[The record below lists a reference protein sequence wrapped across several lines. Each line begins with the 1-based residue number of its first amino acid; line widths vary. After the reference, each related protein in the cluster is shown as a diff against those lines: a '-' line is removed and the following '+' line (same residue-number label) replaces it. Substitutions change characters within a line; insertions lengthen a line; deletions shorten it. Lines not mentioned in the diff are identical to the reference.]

1 MKTKTVSLRQCLEL
15 IIDRRGVTPKKLKST
30 WKADGYKVLSANNV
44 KSSSLQNTNQIRFVD
59 ADTYH
64 KWMKTEIEK
73 DDILLTSEAP
83 AGEALLWD
91 SDEKIVVGQ
100 RLYALRVRNTVNP
113 WYLTYYLQSNR
124 GQKEIQNK
132 CSGSTVFGISE
143 KMFDYIDVVL
153 PDKTEQDKIAS
164 CIATLEF
171 KIDNNKKIINQL
183 ESLAKTIYD
192 YWFVQFDFPDKNGRP
207 YKSSGGK
214 MVWNERLQREIP
226 DGWEVGRLGNHI
238 KIDRGISYSS
248 DELMPDGIP
257 MINLNS
263 FHSNATYKVEG
274 IKKYSGSYK
283 KINLIQPYDLLICMT
298 QQSPIDITGSSDI
311 IGKAIILPDCFSES
325 EVVMSMDVARLKC
338 DQKYGRYYLKRLLDK
353 DFFHKYMVGF
363 ASGTKIKH
371 LHINGLME
379 YRCEI
384 PDSNLIRK
392 YNQISYTI
400 YCKISEIIKE
410 NQQLASLREFLLP
423 LLMNGQVSF
432 KSDSI

>member
-1 MKTKTVSLRQCLEL
+1 MNKVFIGDYCEVIAGRDKPEHFSINKSSKNKIPVYANGIDNEGLVGYTDHPAITQEAVTVSARGSIGTPFYRNKPYVPIIRLISIIPDNKYLDCLYL
-15 IIDRRGVTPKKLKST
+15 YYLLKNSNISGTGSVQAQLTVPMVKQTIINIIKDINVQKSISQ
-30 WKADGYKVLSANNV
+30 VLLTIDNKIANN
-44 KSSSLQNTNQIRFVD
+44 
-59 ADTYH
+59 
-64 KWMKTEIEK
+64 
-73 DDILLTSEAP
+73 
-83 AGEALLWD
+83 
-91 SDEKIVVGQ
+91 
-100 RLYALRVRNTVNP
+100 
-113 WYLTYYLQSNR
+113 
-124 GQKEIQNK
+124 
-132 CSGSTVFGISE
+132 
-143 KMFDYIDVVL
+143 
-153 PDKTEQDKIAS
+153 DKIF
-164 CIATLEF
+164 TEF
-171 KIDNNKKIINQL
+171 
-183 ESLAKTIYD
+183 ESLARTIYD
-192 YWFVQFDFPDKNGRP
+192 YWFVQFDFPDENGRP

-226 DGWEVGRLGNHI
+226 DGWEVDCLGNHI

-263 FHSNATYKVEG
+263 FHSNSTYKVEG
-274 IKKYSGSYK
+274 IKKYSGPYK

-379 YRCEI
+379 YSCEI

-392 YNQISYTI
+392 YNQISYNI

-410 NQQLASLREFLLP
+410 NQQLASLRDFLLP